1 MKATE
6 ANLLSFHILFDTKGR
21 LVTETSGLPI
31 AEASKVFKV
40 HSIPA
45 HATSSAAIRSGE
57 VSQIGVLKNGVGSTW
72 ADGETLGTGTT
83 DLVYHANSEMIA
95 GDTDIFYY
103 KTTDG
108 QSTPV
113 DSSTTQG
120 IVTVTIV

>member
-1 MKATE
+1 MRLQDICENYLGTRGDLD
-6 ANLLSFHILFDTKGR
+6 ANL
-21 LVTETSGLPI
+21 
-31 AEASKVFKV
+31 ASKVFKV

-45 HATSSAAIRSGE
+45 AATSSAAERSGE
-57 VSQIGVLKNGVGSTW
+57 AGQIGVLKNGDGDTTY
-72 ADGETLGTGTT
+72 ADGDTLGTATT

-108 QSTPV
+108 QTPTV

-120 IVTVTIV
+120 KVTVTIV